1 MAPRAPKNDVLG
13 TLSLEEQIAAY
24 HHYPIKRIRGFVN
37 GNIKAQYQKNDP
49 QQPIPRKIAFADA
62 APKLQSGMQELE
74 DDVDRLRGTLKL
86 AQRATPLGKHTLMKT
101 KIRQAREKALGY
113 SDENFMCGRGI
124 TKWRHDFPDGNLPS
138 DDEEEDDEDEDDAEQ
153 VDVRMT
159 TGTIAGNI
167 TGNKDPQIAIAN
179 LCAKRDE
186 AAQWVHSQW
195 RFYPASKEVMR
206 KGANIAHMLHR
217 DYLALAYNLKDH
229 EFSCIPRKQI
239 DKSAPREFQEKAQNV
254 QTKISSSSTL
264 SQKDIPE
271 GSRRLNADIRAF
283 VDWSHD
289 NLSVAVFVEDGK
301 TNFKFIPSDHC
312 PEEPHEG
319 GEANVELT
327 MSQLSRLTDQL
338 KSITKGPMLSKPK
351 PFMLSSPSSGG
362 KVVAYRDRLL
372 AVESS
377 PGIYHLMSISQ
388 HFLHT
393 PASLAAE
400 PNIVNASLISNRML
414 HRVKERS
421 STEKMAIKTHC
432 KGIVG
437 VAHMGYHTLNTAS
450 ASRAMRRIGDCLI
463 EVAWSSTIREA
474 LSGGDVQ
481 VSEDMISTWETRT
494 DWRAFRSQKTADLEI
509 YLFAKS
515 NDAGLIEPNEGL
527 TRSKAAGQRLIE
539 NRQMALRLAK
549 HESQRMVKRGQAGE
563 TTHTYSDSEEEN
575 EDSDPEGVD

>member
-1 MAPRAPKNDVLG
+1 MAPRAPKNDVL
-13 TLSLEEQIAAY
+13 
-24 HHYPIKRIRGFVN
+24 
-37 GNIKAQYQKNDP
+37 
-49 QQPIPRKIAFADA
+49 AFADA

-159 TGTIAGNI
+159 TVGAL
-167 TGNKDPQIAIAN
+167 PVAF
-179 LCAKRDE
+179 L
-186 AAQWVHSQW
+186 
-195 RFYPASKEVMR
+195 PASKEVMR

-327 MSQLSRLTDQL
+327 MSQLSRLADQL